1 MTATTEAKRA
11 APGWMRWVVLGLFML
26 VAGLSQA
33 LWLNYAPLLTT
44 VQTKY
49 GVSEGLASSL
59 LLVFPLVYVLL
70 SVFAGQL
77 TDRKGYRFAVG
88 LGAVLMAGFSCL
100 RIHDGGSFW
109 VLLIA
114 QTGIAVGQPFAVNGI
129 SKLVAD
135 WFTPEQSAIATG
147 LGTMGMF
154 SGMAVGM
161 AATPPAVEAL
171 GYQGAMIAF
180 AVVSVV
186 IAAAFVLV
194 VRTNPE
200 AKPVVDVG
208 PAPTLRSLLGNPKLR
223 LLFAVAFLGLGFF
236 NGLTTWLEPILAPNG
251 FDAVKA
257 GAIGGVLIVGG
268 IIGAIVVPALSD
280 WAQRRKPFLIGSVV
294 LALIALFPVSTS
306 HHEATVMACSFALGF
321 FFLPAFALLLDMCA
335 TVAGEVAAGGATGL
349 LMLFGNGGG
358 VLVII
363 AMGVV
368 KGDEPTFARAV
379 YLLYGIVAAAIA
391 LALFVPETMQKKSP
405 LPAGPAGERIRER
418 AVSR

>member
-1 MTATTEAKRA
+1 MTPTTESKKT
-11 APGWMRWVVLGLFML
+11 APRWMRWVVLGLFML

-33 LWLNYAPLLTT
+33 LWLNFAPLITT
-44 VQTKY
+44 VQAKY

-77 TDRKGYRFAVG
+77 TDRKGYPYAIG

-100 RIHDGGSFW
+100 RINDGGSFW

-180 AVVSVV
+180 AAVSVI
-186 IAAAFVLV
+186 IAAAFLLV
-194 VRTNPE
+194 VRPNPVHPE
-200 AKPVVDVG
+200 RSRGTVVDAG
-208 PAPTLRSLLGNPKLR
+208 PAPTLRSLMSNPKLL

-280 WAQRRKPFLIGSVV
+280 WAQRRKPFLIGSVA
-294 LALIALFPVSTS
+294 LALVALFPVCTS
-306 HHEATVMACSFALGF
+306 HDETVVLASSFALGF

-335 TVAGEVAAGGATGL
+335 TVAGEGAAGGATGL

-368 KGDEPTFARAV
+368 KGDEPTFVRAV
-379 YLLYGIVAAAIA
+379 YLLYGIVALAIA
-391 LALFVPETMQKKSP
+391 LALFVPETMQKKTLAP
-405 LPAGPAGERIRER
+405 LAA
-418 AVSR
+418 AA